1 MPRSLFYV
9 PPMKRKSFLLLAT
22 LVITGFGLNSCADEP
37 EKKPVGPVS
46 QTSRIPWN
54 SPVAGQGQGQF
65 GMMPQNQYRR

>member
-1 MPRSLFYV
+1 MES
-9 PPMKRKSFLLLAT
+9 
-22 LVITGFGLNSCADEP
+22 

-46 QTSRIPWN
+46 DTSMIPWN

>member
-1 MPRSLFYV
+1 MTRNL
-9 PPMKRKSFLLLAT
+9 FLLLVA
-22 LVITGFGLNSCADEP
+22 VAAAFGFSACANDEP

-46 QTSRIPWN
+46 DTSKIPWN

>member
-1 MPRSLFYV
+1 
-9 PPMKRKSFLLLAT
+9 MKRIVSLTLLVLS
-22 LVITGFGLNSCADEP
+22 TGFGLFSCAEQP

-46 QTSRIPWN
+46 DTSMIPWN